1 MNFTSAFSDILQL
14 LAGIGIFLVACEMM
28 SDNLEAI
35 SSEKLK
41 KLFSNVSDNRLIG
54 VMIGAIATL
63 AIQSSAATTVM
74 TIGFVNAG
82 IISLA
87 QAATIIFGGEIG
99 TTITGQIV
107 ALGMFGSNEID
118 LNVIFSALAGI
129 GVFVNM
135 FAKNEKSK
143 RLGNVLAGLGMLFA
157 GLNMMS
163 NAMKSFA
170 ELESLKI
177 FLSSINNRIIL
188 IIIGAIITAIIQSS
202 SAITSI
208 AITMVVSN
216 LISLEQ
222 GIYITL
228 GANVGTCLTGILA
241 GMKTTGTN
249 ARRASLIQLIF
260 NVGGVVLFVIADY
273 LIKILSNST
282 VSSAT
287 FFEQTFPGV
296 PHVQL
301 AMFHTFFNI
310 LSVLLVLPISDK
322 LVNLTKRFVVDNPE
336 QVETE
341 RFYYVDENM
350 LSTPPIA
357 IEQIKKEIVNMAKFA
372 IDNFNRSIYIV
383 KTLDFKDQELFNN
396 VEKQLNFLNRNLV
409 ELITKL
415 RNRGKINRKDSHY
428 LATTYRAISDF
439 ERIGDYSENIVEYAQ
454 NLKDNDECF
463 SEEALKEID
472 ELSILINKLYEE
484 TIRIYTHYSSHKD
497 LSKAKE
503 IEDKIDKLSKKMA
516 DNHIKRLN
524 EGKCS
529 ASVGAQYLKLSSD
542 VERIGDHLININDKD
557 YEISH

>member
-1 MNFTSAFSDILQL
+1 MNITDALDEILQL
-14 LAGIGIFLVACEMM
+14 LAGTGIFLVACEMM
-28 SDNLEAI
+28 SNNLEAM

-41 KLFSNVSDNRLIG
+41 GMFSKVSDNKIIG
-54 VMIGAIATL
+54 VMIGALTTL

-74 TIGFVNAG
+74 AIGFVNAG
-82 IISLA
+82 IISLS

-107 ALGMFGSNEID
+107 ALGMFNSQGLD

-129 GVFVNM
+129 GVFINM
-135 FAKNEKSK
+135 FAKKDNIKK
-143 RLGNVLAGLGMLFA
+143 LGNVLSGLGMLFA

-163 NAMKSFA
+163 KAMRGFA
-170 ELESLKI
+170 ELDALKM

-188 IIIGAIITAIIQSS
+188 IIIGAIITAIVQSS
-202 SAITSI
+202 SAITSV
-208 AITMVVSN
+208 AITMVVTN
-216 LISLEQ
+216 LINLEQ

-241 GMKTTGTN
+241 GMKATGTN

-260 NVGGVVLFVIADY
+260 NIGGVVLFVIVDY
-273 LIKILSNST
+273 LIKIFSGST

-287 FFEQTFPGV
+287 FFENSFPGV

-310 LSVLLVLPISDK
+310 LSVLLVLPISDL
-322 LVNLTKRFVVDNPE
+322 LVNLTKRFVPDNPDDI
-336 QVETE
+336 ETE
-341 RFYYVDENM
+341 RFFYVDENM
-350 LSTPPIA
+350 LRTPPIA
-357 IEQIKKEIVNMAKFA
+357 IQQIKKEIINMGRLA
-372 IDNFNRSIYIV
+372 IENFNRSINMI
-383 KTLDFKDQELFNN
+383 KTLDFEELEVFQNT
-396 VEKQLNFLNRNLV
+396 EKELNFLNRNLV
-409 ELITKL
+409 DLISKL
-415 RNRGKINRKDSHY
+415 SSGGRISKKDNQY
-428 LATTYRAISDF
+428 LVSTYRTISDF

-454 NLKDNDECF
+454 NLQEF
-463 SEEALKEID
+463 SESFSDDAIKEID
-472 ELSILINKLYEE
+472 ELSDLINQLYDVS
-484 TIRIYTHYSSHKD
+484 IKVYSSGNRKNF
-497 LSKAKE
+497 SKAKD
-503 IEDKIDKLSKKMA
+503 IEEDIDKLSSKMA

-542 VERIGDHLININDKD
+542 VERIGDHLININDKN

>member
-1 MNFTSAFSDILQL
+1 MNITDALDEILQL
-14 LAGIGIFLVACEMM
+14 LAGTGIFLVACEMM
-28 SDNLEAI
+28 SNNLEAM

-41 KLFSNVSDNRLIG
+41 GMFSKVSDNKIIG
-54 VMIGAIATL
+54 VMIGALTTL

-74 TIGFVNAG
+74 AIGFVNAG
-82 IISLA
+82 IISLS

-107 ALGMFGSNEID
+107 ALGMFNSQGLD

-129 GVFVNM
+129 GVFINM
-135 FAKNEKSK
+135 FAKKDK
-143 RLGNVLAGLGMLFA
+143 IKKLGNVLSGLGMLFA

-163 NAMKSFA
+163 KAMRGFA
-170 ELESLKI
+170 ELDALKM

-188 IIIGAIITAIIQSS
+188 IIIGAIITAIVQSS
-202 SAITSI
+202 SAITSV
-208 AITMVVSN
+208 AITMVVTN
-216 LISLEQ
+216 LINLEQ

-260 NVGGVVLFVIADY
+260 NIGGVVLFVIVDY
-273 LIKILSNST
+273 LIKIFSGST
-282 VSSAT
+282 ISSAT
-287 FFEQTFPGV
+287 FFENSFPGV

-310 LSVLLVLPISDK
+310 LSVLLVLPISDL
-322 LVNLTKRFVVDNPE
+322 LVNLTKRFVPDNPDDI
-336 QVETE
+336 ETE
-341 RFYYVDENM
+341 RFFYVDENM
-350 LSTPPIA
+350 LRTPPIA
-357 IEQIKKEIVNMAKFA
+357 IQQIKKEIINMGRLA
-372 IDNFNRSIYIV
+372 IENFNRSINII
-383 KTLDFKDQELFNN
+383 KTLDFEELEVFQNT
-396 VEKQLNFLNRNLV
+396 EKELNFLNRNLV
-409 ELITKL
+409 DLISKL
-415 RNRGKINRKDSHY
+415 SSGGRISKKDNQY
-428 LATTYRAISDF
+428 LVSTYRTISDF

-454 NLKDNDECF
+454 NLQEF
-463 SEEALKEID
+463 SESFSDDAIKEID
-472 ELSILINKLYEE
+472 ELSDLINQLYDVS
-484 TIRIYTHYSSHKD
+484 IKVYSSGNRKNF
-497 LSKAKE
+497 SKAKD
-503 IEDKIDKLSKKMA
+503 IEEDIDKLSSKMA

-542 VERIGDHLININDKD
+542 VERIGDHLININDKN